1 MVTGEQSLDHVVSA
15 DGASEYL
22 RLIPHAHAVRL
33 EQTGHLGYIT
43 RPREFAATVR
53 EFLASHSADEG
64 GLSSGASRVLSSDRR
79 LSASKND
86 AA

>member
-1 MVTGEQSLDHVVSA
+1 MSYPQRGHR
-15 DGASEYL
+15 YL
-22 RLIPHAHAVRL
+22 RLIPHARAVRL

-43 RPREFAATVR
+43 HPREFAATVR
-53 EFLASHSADEG
+53 EFLASNSVDEG
-64 GLSSGASRVLSSDRR
+64 GPSTGASRVLSGDGR